1 MVEQIE
7 SISSKEQLVK
17 FIYDLAE
24 DAKEKSCEWDNT
36 TISEYL
42 ESIARWVEDN
52 DEQSL
57 YPVEWNK
64 KDLILLAKML
74 YMGKIYE

>member
-1 MVEQIE
+1 MEQIE
-7 SISSKEQLVK
+7 SISSKEQLIK

-24 DAKEKSCEWDNT
+24 DAKKKSFEWDNT

-42 ESIARWVEDN
+42 ESIAGWVEDN
-52 DEQSL
+52 GEQSL
-57 YPVEWNK
+57 YPVEWDK
-64 KDLILLAKML
+64 KDLRLLANML